1 MNGQEILGNVA
12 FYVSIAVVIGM
23 AIMFSIL
30 FAIYG
35 YYKIKHINY
44 GHEDAQLEKTLRNR
58 YKEIMKGGKN
68 AVRG

>member
-35 YYKIKHINY
+35 FYKIKHINY
-44 GHEDAQLEKTLRNR
+44 GHEDKKL
-58 YKEIMKGGKN
+58 
-68 AVRG
+68 